1 MNQSQETKLA
11 KDFFDDCLQTLTKKA
26 HDYAQDTDCFSNFK
40 KIASICEVP
49 TLKVFL
55 FFITVKIARLIEL
68 EKKGK
73 SEVGESMRDSLLDI
87 ANYSCLANLYNEDTD
102 DL

>member
-1 MNQSQETKLA
+1 MGKRFYNTCLA
-11 KDFFDDCLQTLTKKA
+11 TLTKKA
-26 HDYAQDTDCFSNFK
+26 HDYAQDDDCFSNFK

-68 EKKGK
+68 EKKGATK
-73 SEVGESMRDSLLDI
+73 VGESMEDSLMDI
-87 ANYSCLANLYNEDTD
+87 ANYACLADTF
-102 DL
+102 LKEKPLTKEK